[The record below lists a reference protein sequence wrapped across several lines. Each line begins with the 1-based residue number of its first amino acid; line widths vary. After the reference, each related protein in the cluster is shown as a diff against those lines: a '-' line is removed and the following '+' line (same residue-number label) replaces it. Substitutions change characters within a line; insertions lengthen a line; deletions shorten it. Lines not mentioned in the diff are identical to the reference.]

1 MQVAG
6 TNVLTVKKALDL
18 VRQILTTFGL
28 KAEVGLTLIGIL
40 L

>member
-6 TNVLTVKKALDL
+6 INVLIVKKALDL

-28 KAEVGLTLIGIL
+28 KAEVAPTIISIWL
-40 L
+40 